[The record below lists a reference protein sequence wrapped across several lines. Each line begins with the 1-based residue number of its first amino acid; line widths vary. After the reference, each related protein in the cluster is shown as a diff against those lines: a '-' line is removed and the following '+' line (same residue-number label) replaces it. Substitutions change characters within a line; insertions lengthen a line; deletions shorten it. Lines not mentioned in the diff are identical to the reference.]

1 MSDPEGL
8 RASDS
13 APAGVKPDPTTFEP
27 VTEEVT
33 PNARK
38 REVEKDFGRWFAIY
52 PRKAEQRAA
61 FRLFE
66 RVLQKREATVEELV
80 AGAQR
85 YAIEVHGR
93 DPAMVKHPTTWLQ
106 RQCWV
111 QDPQA
116 AVPAPAHGPPE
127 RAFDLPPKI
136 VSSLLAAAPDVS
148 ACIYGATWRE
158 EDQTIITVSRWGA
171 DTLRQRVGPV
181 RLRSIGVNVEPASK

>member
-1 MSDPEGL
+1 VSDPEGL

-111 QDPQA
+111 QDRSARTGPW
-116 AVPAPAHGPPE
+116 PAGTRVRSTPE
-127 RAFDLPPKI
+127 DRLLPPCGGAGREC
-136 VSSLLAAAPDVS
+136 LHLRGDLA
-148 ACIYGATWRE
+148 
-158 EDQTIITVSRWGA
+158 
-171 DTLRQRVGPV
+171 
-181 RLRSIGVNVEPASK
+181 